1 MSSPV
6 VLLLAWIVAKASAE
20 GKRPEPAF
28 QLAIAF
34 VDAWSLYMWTSS
46 PQFVAT
52 HAFRDAL
59 RVCLEIEPF
68 PRHCEER
75 LRRSNPVLDSRR
87 HWIASLALAMTEF
100 HVVTP
105 RACRA
110 SSAARP
116 IVSTTDDSGI
126 LDRPLQ
132 CAIAH
137 KADDDSGE
145 CGAILRYCKHAFDLR
160 GAMRPGFCL
169 NLSPSP
175 IRGRR
180 GCRVP
185 NAPTASC
192 ALWGRKN
199 MRTSLHSGST
209 GNIRHPPRDGLRL
222 IPRSPRG
229 PIALLTPSS
238 VRRVG
243 VLRT

>member
-87 HWIASLALAMTEF
+87 HWIASLALAMTES

-105 RACRA
+105 RACGA
-110 SSAARP
+110 SSTPRRLSFRPLMTLEYWIVRSSAQLRTRRTMTVENAAPSHAIADMRLTSAAR
-116 IVSTTDDSGI
+116 
-126 LDRPLQ
+126 
-132 CAIAH
+132 CA
-137 KADDDSGE
+137 
-145 CGAILRYCKHAFDLR
+145 
-160 GAMRPGFCL
+160 
-169 NLSPSP
+169 
-175 IRGRR
+175 
-180 GCRVP
+180 
-185 NAPTASC
+185 
-192 ALWGRKN
+192 
-199 MRTSLHSGST
+199 
-209 GNIRHPPRDGLRL
+209 RDF
-222 IPRSPRG
+222 
-229 PIALLTPSS
+229 A
-238 VRRVG
+238 
-243 VLRT
+243 